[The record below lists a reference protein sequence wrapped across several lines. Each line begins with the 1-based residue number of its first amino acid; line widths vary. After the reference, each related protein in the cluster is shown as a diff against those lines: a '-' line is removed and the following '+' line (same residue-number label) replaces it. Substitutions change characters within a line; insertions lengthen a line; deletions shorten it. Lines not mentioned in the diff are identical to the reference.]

1 MHVYINIYIYQ
12 LPKLCCTKLRK
23 KIFQG
28 TTKEAC
34 PLCFLRLSGMASTS
48 EGFLPLGGS
57 KLYRHDGFQYEIL
70 STWMIWGNINF
81 RKPQVMLI
89 NMDYN
94 IILTSY
100 YNYIIL
106 TIWKLSILYLERWC
120 NNHHEKYESRL
131 GWWHSQYMGKKNVP
145 NHRPDIILY
154 HISDYG
160 L

>member
-1 MHVYINIYIYQ
+1 MCTYIYIYQ

-57 KLYRHDGFQYEIL
+57 KLYRHHGFQYEIL

-81 RKPQVMLI
+81 RKPQIMLI

-100 YNYIIL
+100 YIIL
-106 TIWKLSILYLERWC
+106 TIWKLPILYLAGGAITIKKIW
-120 NNHHEKYESRL
+120 KSVGMMTFPIY
-131 GWWHSQYMGKKNVP
+131 GKIKNVP
-145 NHRPDIILY
+145 NHQPDIILY